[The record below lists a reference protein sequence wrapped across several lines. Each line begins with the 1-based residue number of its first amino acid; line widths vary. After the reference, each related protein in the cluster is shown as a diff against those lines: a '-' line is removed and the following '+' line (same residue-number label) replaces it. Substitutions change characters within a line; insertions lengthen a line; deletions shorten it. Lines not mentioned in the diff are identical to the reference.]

1 MESLTVHTLSALH
14 ALCHR
19 TALTRA
25 EQRAVTAHCVAL
37 TPELWSETTRLLAA
51 VDATVDLVFLWFG
64 LEPTP
69 ESTRRI
75 AEALEGCTG
84 ALTDEEA
91 RGVRQARH
99 FLFTERTLRIA
110 CTEPLAEADACV
122 GALAVALDA
131 APHPS
136 PDTAQACELLLALYR
151 AHPDDARAR
160 RALERITTAH
170 SPATEVHP
178 HLPTAALV
186 LSIAWC
192 ITHRA
197 MCLPGERS
205 LDPGIERTPESWERI
220 RAAAMRGDADA
231 IALPSATAAA
241 WSVDEAP
248 SDAQLREGLR
258 ASAPRL
264 AETLAA
270 VECVWAG
277 AAPGAVCDEALR
289 QVLCIACMRRVNLDA
304 GYRAPEDARAHL
316 WFDAHQSARRAD
328 TIERVA
334 LVRQLHKMFER
345 HGDVSPRAR
354 TCLHLDRAVELEA
367 LGHNARARAELEAAV
382 ALEAS
387 VASPDSDERPSL
399 HLAVWLWSE
408 GDVRGARRLL
418 RTLTEETTRNVRHT
432 LAEYASR
439 RKTLRLARRHATR
452 DPCVEAGSRRVALTE
467 CAPSPGASATR
478 STPPDGHWRS
488 PANARRRTLASPP
501 CSRTSAPRVA
511 RRVPPARPSRS
522 MRTPAKASSTTK
534 RSPNSKTSPRPRAP
548 PQETAMTRF
557 SDSTAPSE
565 HSASALASALAARAE
580 QLCRRY
586 LPRGRKQGRYWTVGD
601 VHGTEGRS
609 LYVRL
614 SPPGTPGWWTDA
626 ATAERGDL
634 LELLRLNLG
643 AATLRPALD
652 EARAFLA
659 LPASVPPAAPLRT
672 ARRDEAP
679 RRLWQMCTAID
690 GSHAEAYLHA
700 RAIRACRDAAL
711 RFHPTLYYRGPDGG
725 FATFPAL
732 VARVSG
738 PDGAFTGIQ
747 RTYLHPRYPA
757 KAPVPDARKALGR
770 IHGHAVYFGPP
781 PNATLLLVAEGVE
794 TALSRCAPPVPTCAP
809 PQRSGRQA
817 SPRSP
822 RPRALRASSS
832 PATTTPPGTTP
843 RSGCACDAAHGAST
857 PRCSS
862 PCTPISTT
870 TCSTTAPQLSPSASP
885 RPCTDEPARDARRR
899 AASAQ
904 PVRPAPSSPNQKPPP
919 GSASPDCCVL
929 PTVVMLRRAGG

>member
-25 EQRAVTAHCVAL
+25 EQRAVAAHCVAL

-51 VDATVDLVFLWFG
+51 VDAAFDLVFLWFG

-75 AEALEGCTG
+75 AEALARDRPRLGALVEALAASTG
-84 ALTDEEA
+84 ALTDDEA

-99 FLFTERTLRIA
+99 ILFTERSLRIA
-110 CTEPLAEADACV
+110 CTEPLAEADALV

-136 PDTAQACELLLALYR
+136 PDTAQVCELLLALYR

-160 RALERITTAH
+160 RALERIERITTAH

-197 MCLPGERS
+197 MCLPGERG
-205 LDPGIERTPESWERI
+205 LDPGIERTPETWERI

-231 IALPSATAAA
+231 IPLPSATAAA

-277 AAPGAVCDEALR
+277 AEPGAVSDEALR
-289 QVLCIACMRRVNLDA
+289 QVLFIACMRRVNLDA

-316 WFDAHQSARRAD
+316 WFDAHQGARRAD

-334 LVRQLHKMFER
+334 LVRRLHKMFER

-367 LGHNARARAELEAAV
+367 LGHNARARAELEAA
-382 ALEAS
+382 

-452 DPCVEAGSRRVALTE
+452 DPCVEAGSRVALTE
-467 CAPSPGASATR
+467 CAA
-478 STPPDGHWRS
+478 GHLVAAERTARALCEHHREHPLPHETLARVLCAAGRFRDAVGPARRALALS
-488 PANARRRTLASPP
+488 GECPKANARLA
-501 CSRTSAPRVA
+501 AV
-511 RRVPPARPSRS
+511 
-522 MRTPAKASSTTK
+522 
-534 RSPNSKTSPRPRAP
+534 
-548 PQETAMTRF
+548 
-557 SDSTAPSE
+557 
-565 HSASALASALAARAE
+565 LAHIGPEGREESAARAAIALDAHARE
-580 QLCRRY
+580 AVL
-586 LPRGRKQGRYWTVGD
+586 GD
-601 VHGTEGRS
+601 ETLAE
-609 LYVRL
+609 LI
-614 SPPGTPGWWTDA
+614 DIA
-626 ATAERGDL
+626 APS
-634 LELLRLNLG
+634 G
-643 AATLRPALD
+643 AATGDRHD
-652 EARAFLA
+652 
-659 LPASVPPAAPLRT
+659 
-672 ARRDEAP
+672 
-679 RRLWQMCTAID
+679 AI
-690 GSHAEAYLHA
+690 L
-700 RAIRACRDAAL
+700 
-711 RFHPTLYYRGPDGG
+711 
-725 FATFPAL
+725 
-732 VARVSG
+732 
-738 PDGAFTGIQ
+738 
-747 RTYLHPRYPA
+747 
-757 KAPVPDARKALGR
+757 
-770 IHGHAVYFGPP
+770 
-781 PNATLLLVAEGVE
+781 
-794 TALSRCAPPVPTCAP
+794 
-809 PQRSGRQA
+809 
-817 SPRSP
+817 
-822 RPRALRASSS
+822 
-832 PATTTPPGTTP
+832 
-843 RSGCACDAAHGAST
+843 
-857 PRCSS
+857 
-862 PCTPISTT
+862 
-870 TCSTTAPQLSPSASP
+870 
-885 RPCTDEPARDARRR
+885 
-899 AASAQ
+899 
-904 PVRPAPSSPNQKPPP
+904 
-919 GSASPDCCVL
+919 
-929 PTVVMLRRAGG
+929 